1 MAKKKP
7 ATGKKKAV
15 PSKFAAE
22 VVSLLAE
29 LGEVRSRAMFGGY
42 GLYCGTTFF
51 GLIAD
56 ERLYFKVNDDSR
68 GEYIARGTEPFSPSP
83 GKVMKSYY
91 EVPRE
96 VFEND
101 EELVR
106 WARQAVEVAE
116 VSAPAKHR

>member
-1 MAKKKP
+1 MAVKKS
-7 ATGKKKAV
+7 V
-15 PSKFAAE
+15 PNKFVTE
-22 VVSLLAE
+22 VVSLLFE
-29 LGEVRSRAMFGGY
+29 LGEVRAKAMFGGH
-42 GLYCGTTFF
+42 GLYCGATFF

-83 GKVMKSYY
+83 GKVMKSYH

-106 WARQAVEVAE
+106 WARRAVAVAG
-116 VSAPAKHR
+116 ANAFLKLGRM

>member
-15 PSKFAAE
+15 PRKFAAE
-22 VVSLLAE
+22 VVSLLAG
-29 LGEVRSRAMFGGY
+29 LGEVRSRAMFGGH
-42 GLYCGTTFF
+42 GLYCGATFF
-51 GLIAD
+51 GLIAY
-56 ERLYFKVNDDSR
+56 ERLFFKVNEDSR
-68 GEYIARGTEPFSPSP
+68 GEYIVRGAEPFSPSP

-96 VFEND
+96 VFESD

-106 WARQAVEVAE
+106 WARRAVAVAA
-116 VSAPAKHR
+116 VS

>member
-1 MAKKKP
+1 MAKEKH
-7 ATGKKKAV
+7 AASKKKAA
-15 PSKFAAE
+15 PNKFVSE

-29 LGEVRSRAMFGGY
+29 LGEVRARAMFGGH
-42 GLYCGTTFF
+42 GLYCGATFF
-51 GLIAD
+51 GLIAY
-56 ERLYFKVNDDSR
+56 ERLFFKVNDDSR

-83 GKVMKSYY
+83 GKAMKSYY

-106 WARQAVEVAE
+106 WARRAVEVAE
-116 VSAPAKHR
+116 VS

>member
-29 LGEVRSRAMFGGY
+29 LGEVRSRARFGGY

-56 ERLYFKVNDDSR
+56 DRLFFKVNDDSR
-68 GEYIARGTEPFSPSP
+68 GEYIVRGTEPFSPSP
-83 GKVMKSYY
+83 GKTMKSYY

-106 WARQAVEVAE
+106 WARRAVEVAE
-116 VSAPAKHR
+116 VS

>member
-7 ATGKKKAV
+7 ATGQKKAA
-15 PSKFAAE
+15 PNKFATE
-22 VVSLLAE
+22 VVALLAE

-42 GLYCGTTFF
+42 GLYCGATFF
-51 GLIAD
+51 GLIAY
-56 ERLYFKVNDDSR
+56 ERLFFKVSDDTR

-83 GKVMKSYY
+83 GKMMKSYY

-106 WARQAVEVAE
+106 WARRAIEVAD
-116 VSAPAKHR
+116 VSTRKQSR